1 MNQSPHKCDAELLTA
16 PFHDFVVA
24 SPIAIAPERKDDFLG
39 LFDGA
44 LPPVDFTNVKANFEA
59 HVGEPSVE
67 IGFSALLSLWATA
80 KAARQIS
87 NAMAAAMRSKGRRT
101 APSSN

>member
-44 LPPVDFTNVKANFEA
+44 LPPVDFTNTKAC
-59 HVGEPSVE
+59 
-67 IGFSALLSLWATA
+67 
-80 KAARQIS
+80 Q
-87 NAMAAAMRSKGRRT
+87 
-101 APSSN
+101 